1 MDNILGT
8 VAIYGDIHLNSKNYG
23 AHRDYAK
30 ESLEYFHKITETVK
44 QYNVTHLIGCGDFS
58 YGRFHSLEY
67 RSAVEKE
74 LEEQLRLTN
83 GNRYELQGNHDTAGY
98 GMTERDYYL
107 SKGLLKPSTN
117 LSIGN
122 LTITMVDYKKHEQTE
137 PLIIDDDQ
145 HVNFIIAH
153 DFFKFKDTR
162 LPNFGDSIELDN
174 FGKWFGADGLICGH
188 VHKIMDFEGYIQKG
202 ELAHILKVYYPGCMT
217 RPSYR
222 EGSMDLN
229 GEIILLTV
237 KDTGVDFDIINIP
250 LWSLEDSFNL
260 AQKQKELEK
269 KQAKEERVDISDI
282 VKQLDLHDRNVGNP
296 EDIILGMTDINEKYK
311 NKAVDLLKMA
321 LG

>member
-1 MDNILGT
+1 
-8 VAIYGDIHLNSKNYG
+8 
-23 AHRDYAK
+23 
-30 ESLEYFHKITETVK
+30 
-44 QYNVTHLIGCGDFS
+44 
-58 YGRFHSLEY
+58 
-67 RSAVEKE
+67 
-74 LEEQLRLTN
+74 
-83 GNRYELQGNHDTAGY
+83 
-98 GMTERDYYL
+98 
-107 SKGLLKPSTN
+107 
-117 LSIGN
+117 
-122 LTITMVDYKKHEQTE
+122 
-137 PLIIDDDQ
+137 
-145 HVNFIIAH
+145 
-153 DFFKFKDTR
+153 
-162 LPNFGDSIELDN
+162 
-174 FGKWFGADGLICGH
+174 
-188 VHKIMDFEGYIQKG
+188 MDFEGYIQKG